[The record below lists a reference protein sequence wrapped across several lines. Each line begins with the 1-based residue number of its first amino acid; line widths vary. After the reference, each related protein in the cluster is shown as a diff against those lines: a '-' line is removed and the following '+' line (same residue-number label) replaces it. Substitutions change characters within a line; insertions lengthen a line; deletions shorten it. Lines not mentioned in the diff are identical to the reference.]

1 VIEVRRPKDYEVNS
15 LSLSATQN
23 TAMLYQRLAK
33 QAKTHGNKTAI
44 SGETR
49 NLTFAQLFEESTA
62 VAAYL
67 QAQGVKLG
75 DPIMIG
81 IPPSPEFYVVFYA
94 AAALGLIVLPVLPS
108 GRIPQLIVERKPVLA
123 VGDERFLAQA
133 RRHCRALKYTIS
145 WNREHGLEFQRSKSR
160 LRRVQVFRDQCV
172 IGVSSSG
179 STGTP
184 SIYYRSQELLVRRA
198 EFRAKALGINAD
210 DVLLSARP
218 FNSGSSVNSH
228 IIMPLV
234 AGCKIVVQENFKRFQ
249 AADAISRELVSVLYA
264 VPFVFEMLASIPSD
278 YPTNFSSLRLC
289 ISGSAPLTES
299 MAASFYRR
307 FGVEIRQRYGGSHIH
322 PAFTYNVNGA
332 PGAVGQ
338 NFGAFPIAVVDENG
352 DEQGAETIGELAFDY
367 YRVTRP
373 WKKYLKD
380 NPNRR
385 GRYIFT
391 GDLGRMD
398 RDGNVFI
405 VGRKSP
411 FIKVRGNRVEPA
423 EVEAVLRSHPD
434 VKEAFVYPVA
444 QGRPNETVG
453 ALVVAKAIKIVDLLR
468 YCAERLDGYK
478 CPRKI
483 AFRKSLPRTPHGKL
497 ARSVLNDELANE
509 NL

>member
-1 VIEVRRPKDYEVNS
+1 
-15 LSLSATQN
+15 
-23 TAMLYQRLAK
+23 M
-33 QAKTHGNKTAI
+33 
-44 SGETR
+44 
-49 NLTFAQLFEESTA
+49 
-62 VAAYL
+62 
-67 QAQGVKLG
+67 
-75 DPIMIG
+75 
-81 IPPSPEFYVVFYA
+81 
-94 AAALGLIVLPVLPS
+94 
-108 GRIPQLIVERKPVLA
+108 
-123 VGDERFLAQA
+123 
-133 RRHCRALKYTIS
+133 
-145 WNREHGLEFQRSKSR
+145 
-160 LRRVQVFRDQCV
+160 FRDQCV

-218 FNSGSSVNSH
+218 FNSGSSINSH
-228 IIMPLV
+228 VIMPLI
-234 AGCKIVVQENFKRFQ
+234 AGCKIVVQEKFKRFQ
-249 AADAISRELVSVLYA
+249 AADAISRERVSVLYA
-264 VPFVFEMLASIPSD
+264 VPFVFELLASIPSD
-278 YPTNFSSLRLC
+278 YPTDFSSLRLC
-289 ISGSAPLTES
+289 ISGSAPLTETV
-299 MAASFYRR
+299 AESFYRR

-322 PAFTYNVNGA
+322 PAFTYNVNGV

-352 DEQGAETIGELAFDY
+352 NEHGAETIGEIVFDY
-367 YRVTRP
+367 HRVASP

-380 NPNRR
+380 NPSRR
-385 GRYIFT
+385 GRYIYT

-398 RDGNVFI
+398 TDGNVFI

-423 EVEAVLRSHPD
+423 EVEAVLRSHPA
-434 VKEAFVYPVA
+434 VQEAFVYPVA
-444 QGRPNETVG
+444 RGRPNEAVG
-453 ALVVAKAIKIVDLLR
+453 ALVIGKAIKIVDLLR

-497 ARSVLNDELANE
+497 ARRVLNDELANE